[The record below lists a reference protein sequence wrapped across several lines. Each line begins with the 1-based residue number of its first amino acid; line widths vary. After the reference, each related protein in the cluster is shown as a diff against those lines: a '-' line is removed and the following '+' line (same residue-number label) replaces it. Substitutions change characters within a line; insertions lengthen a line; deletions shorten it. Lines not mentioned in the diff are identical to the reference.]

1 MKGKVHFIAIGG
13 SVMHN
18 LAITLKQLGYE
29 VSGSDDKIYDP
40 SRSRLEKY
48 NLLPKDLGW
57 FPELIDKEIDFI
69 VLGMHA
75 KKDNPEL
82 LKALDLDC
90 KIYSYPELIFEFSKS
105 KTRIT
110 IGGSHGKTTVSSM
123 ILHVLDFYD
132 IKVDYLLG
140 AQIEGFE
147 NMVHITDDNEFIL
160 IEGDEYL
167 SSPIDN
173 SPKFHKYNSNIAV
186 ITGIAWDH
194 INVFPSFEN
203 YISQF
208 EKFIETITDGG
219 VLVFNELDK
228 LVLYIVNKSEK
239 TIRKIG
245 YGKPN
250 FEIVD
255 GVTYVKTSEGDV
267 PLKVFGD
274 HNLSN
279 LSAAKQICA
288 LMGVFDDEFFTAIAS
303 FKGAS
308 KRLETIYRDNN
319 KIIIK
324 DFAHSPSKLKATIDA
339 VKNQFS
345 NKNIIAVYEL
355 HTYSSFNQ
363 KFIKEY
369 LNSMSSADKKI
380 VYYDDEVLKKR
391 SEFKI
396 NEKIIKDS
404 FGSDDL
410 IVISKKSVLEES
422 ILKIN
427 LHNSVLLMMSS
438 GNFSSIDMLSVVK
451 NNNL

>member
-18 LAITLKQLGYE
+18 LAITLKQLSYE

-48 NLLPKDLGW
+48 NLLPENLGW
-57 FPELIDKEIDFI
+57 FPELIDKKIDFI

-123 ILHVLDFYD
+123 ILHVLDFYNV
-132 IKVDYLLG
+132 KVDYLLG

-228 LVLYIVNKSEK
+228 LVLDLVNKSEK

-245 YGKPN
+245 YGKPD

-288 LMGVFDDEFFTAIAS
+288 LMGVFDDEFFAAIAS

-369 LNSMSSADKKI
+369 FNSMSSADMKLI
-380 VYYDDEVLKKR
+380 YYDDEVLKKR
-391 SEFKI
+391 GEFKI

-438 GNFSSIDMLSVVK
+438 GNFSSVDMLSLTK
-451 NNNL
+451 NNN

>member
-18 LAITLKQLGYE
+18 LAITLKQLSYE

-123 ILHVLDFYD
+123 ILHVLDFYNV
-132 IKVDYLLG
+132 KVDYLLG

-228 LVLYIVNKSEK
+228 LVLDLVNKSEK

-245 YGKPN
+245 YGKPD

-288 LMGVFDDEFFTAIAS
+288 LMGVFDDEFFAAIAS

-369 LNSMSSADKKI
+369 FNSMSSADMKLI
-380 VYYDDEVLKKR
+380 YYDDEVLKKR
-391 SEFKI
+391 GEFEI

-438 GNFSSIDMLSVVK
+438 GNFSSIDMLSLTK
-451 NNNL
+451 NNN

>member
-1 MKGKVHFIAIGG
+1 MKGKVHFIAVGG

-40 SRSRLEKY
+40 SRSRLEKH

-82 LKALDLDC
+82 LKAQELDC

-147 NMVHITDDNEFIL
+147 NMVHITDDNDFIL

-203 YISQF
+203 YTSQF

-219 VLVFNELDK
+219 VLVFNELDE
-228 LVLYIVNKSEK
+228 LVLEIVNKSEK

-288 LMGVFDDEFFTAIAS
+288 LMGVFDDDFFAAIAS

-308 KRLETIYRDNN
+308 KRLETIYRDKN

-324 DFAHSPSKLKATIDA
+324 DFAHSPSKLKATIVA

-410 IVISKKSVLEES
+410 IVISKKSILEQRIS
-422 ILKIN
+422 KIN
-427 LHNSVLLMMSS
+427 LYNTVLLMMS
-438 GNFSSIDMLSVVK
+438 
-451 NNNL
+451 

>member
-123 ILHVLDFYD
+123 ILHVLDFYN

-228 LVLYIVNKSEK
+228 LVLDLVNKSEK

-245 YGKPN
+245 YGKPD

-255 GVTYVKTSEGDV
+255 GVTYLKTSEGDV

-288 LMGVFDDEFFTAIAS
+288 LMGVFDDEFFAAIAS

-369 LNSMSSADKKI
+369 FNSMSSADMKLI
-380 VYYDDEVLKKR
+380 YYDDEVLKKR
-391 SEFKI
+391 GEFEI

-427 LHNSVLLMMSS
+427 LHNSVLVMMSS
-438 GNFSSIDMLSVVK
+438 GNFSSVDMLSLTK
-451 NNNL
+451 NNN

>member
-18 LAITLKQLGYE
+18 LAITLKQLSYE

-48 NLLPKDLGW
+48 NLLPENLGW

-123 ILHVLDFYD
+123 ILHVLDFYNV
-132 IKVDYLLG
+132 KVDYLLG

-228 LVLYIVNKSEK
+228 LVLDLVNKSEK

-245 YGKPN
+245 YGKPD

-288 LMGVFDDEFFTAIAS
+288 LMGVFDDEFFAAIAS

-369 LNSMSSADKKI
+369 FNSMSSADMKLI
-380 VYYDDEVLKKR
+380 YYDDEVLKKR
-391 SEFKI
+391 GEFEI

-438 GNFSSIDMLSVVK
+438 GNFSSIDMLSFVK
-451 NNNL
+451 NNN

>member
-1 MKGKVHFIAIGG
+1 
-13 SVMHN
+13 MHN

-40 SRSRLEKY
+40 SRSRLEKH

-82 LKALDLDC
+82 LKAQELDC
-90 KIYSYPELIFEFSKS
+90 KIYSYPELIFKFSKS

-203 YISQF
+203 YINQF

-219 VLVFNELDK
+219 VLVFNELDE
-228 LVLYIVNKSEK
+228 LVLGVVNKSEK

-288 LMGVFDDEFFTAIAS
+288 LMGVFDDEFFAAIAS

-308 KRLETIYRDNN
+308 KRLETIYRDKN

-324 DFAHSPSKLKATIDA
+324 DFAHSPSKLKATIVA

-369 LNSMSSADKKI
+369 LNSMSLADKKI
-380 VYYDDEVLKKR
+380 VYYDEEVLKKR

-410 IVISKKSVLEES
+410 IVISKKSMLEQS
-422 ILKIN
+422 LSKIN
-427 LHNSVLLMMSS
+427 LYNTVLLMMSS

-451 NNNL
+451 NNNW

>member
-228 LVLYIVNKSEK
+228 LVLDIVNKSEK

-288 LMGVFDDEFFTAIAS
+288 LMGVFGDEFFTAIAS

-410 IVISKKSVLEES
+410 IVISKKSMLEQNIS
-422 ILKIN
+422 KIN
-427 LHNSVLLMMSS
+427 LYNTVLLMMSS

-451 NNNL
+451 NNN

>member
-48 NLLPKDLGW
+48 NLLPENLGW

-167 SSPIDN
+167 SSAIDN

-219 VLVFNELDK
+219 VLVFNELDE
-228 LVLYIVNKSEK
+228 LVLDIVNKSEK

-288 LMGVFDDEFFTAIAS
+288 LMGVFDDEFFAAIAS

-410 IVISKKSVLEES
+410 IVISKKSMLEQS
-422 ILKIN
+422 ISKIN
-427 LHNSVLLMMSS
+427 LYNTVLLMMSS

-451 NNNL
+451 NNN

>member
-18 LAITLKQLGYE
+18 LAITLKQLSYE

-48 NLLPKDLGW
+48 NLLPENLGW

-123 ILHVLDFYD
+123 ILHVLNFYN

-194 INVFPSFEN
+194 INVFPSFKN

-228 LVLYIVNKSEK
+228 LVLDLVNKSEK

-245 YGKPN
+245 YGKPD

-288 LMGVFDDEFFTAIAS
+288 LMGVFDDEFFAAIAS

-369 LNSMSSADKKI
+369 FNSMSSADMKLI
-380 VYYDDEVLKKR
+380 YYDDEVLKKR
-391 SEFKI
+391 GEFKI

-438 GNFSSIDMLSVVK
+438 GNFSSVDMLSLTK
-451 NNNL
+451 NNN

>member
-18 LAITLKQLGYE
+18 LAITLKQLSYE

-48 NLLPKDLGW
+48 NLLPENLGW

-123 ILHVLDFYD
+123 ILHVLDFYNV
-132 IKVDYLLG
+132 KVDYLLG

-228 LVLYIVNKSEK
+228 LVLDLVNKSEK

-245 YGKPN
+245 YGKPD

-288 LMGVFDDEFFTAIAS
+288 LMGVFDDEFFAAIAS

-369 LNSMSSADKKI
+369 FNSMSSADMKLI
-380 VYYDDEVLKKR
+380 YYDDEVLKKR
-391 SEFKI
+391 GEFEI

-438 GNFSSIDMLSVVK
+438 GNFSSIDMLSLTK
-451 NNNL
+451 NNN

>member
-40 SRSRLEKY
+40 SKSRLEKY
-48 NLLPKDLGW
+48 NLLPENLGW

-123 ILHVLDFYD
+123 ILHVLNFYN

-228 LVLYIVNKSEK
+228 VVLDIVNKSEK

-245 YGKPN
+245 YGKPD
-250 FEIVD
+250 FEIID

-288 LMGVFDDEFFTAIAS
+288 LMGVFDDEFFAAIAS

-308 KRLETIYRDNN
+308 KRLETIYRDTN

-369 LNSMSSADKKI
+369 LNSMSSADMKI
-380 VYYDDEVLKKR
+380 IYYDDEVLKKR
-391 SEFKI
+391 GDFII
-396 NEKIIKDS
+396 NEKMIKDS

-410 IVISKKSVLEES
+410 IVISKKSVLEKS

-438 GNFSSIDMLSVVK
+438 GNFSSIDMLSVAK
-451 NNNL
+451 NNN

>member
-18 LAITLKQLGYE
+18 LAITLKQLSYE

-48 NLLPKDLGW
+48 NLLPENLGW
-57 FPELIDKEIDFI
+57 FPELIDKKIDFI

-123 ILHVLDFYD
+123 ILHVLDFYNV
-132 IKVDYLLG
+132 KVDYLLG

-228 LVLYIVNKSEK
+228 VVLDIVNKSEK

-245 YGKPN
+245 YGKPD
-250 FEIVD
+250 FEIID

-288 LMGVFDDEFFTAIAS
+288 LMGVFDDEFFAAIAS

-369 LNSMSSADKKI
+369 FNSMSSADMKLI
-380 VYYDDEVLKKR
+380 YYDDEVLKKR
-391 SEFKI
+391 GEFEI

-438 GNFSSIDMLSVVK
+438 GNFSSVDMLSLTK
-451 NNNL
+451 NNN

>member
-1 MKGKVHFIAIGG
+1 MKGKIHFIAIGG

-40 SRSRLEKY
+40 SKSRLKKH
-48 NLLPKDLGW
+48 NLLPKNLGW

-123 ILHVLDFYD
+123 ILHVLNFYD

-147 NMVHITDDNEFIL
+147 NMVHISDDNDFIL

-173 SPKFHKYNSNIAV
+173 TPKFHKYNSNIAV

-194 INVFPSFEN
+194 INVFPTFEN
-203 YISQF
+203 YVSQF

-228 LVLYIVNKSEK
+228 LVLDTVNKSDK

-245 YGKPN
+245 YGKPD

-255 GVTYVKTSEGDV
+255 EVTYIKTSEGNV

-288 LMGVFDDEFFTAIAS
+288 LMGVFDDEFFAAIAS

-308 KRLETIYRDNN
+308 KRLETIYRDKN

-355 HTYSSFNQ
+355 HTFSSFNQ

-369 LNSMSSADKKI
+369 LNSMLSANMKI
-380 VYYDDEVLKKR
+380 VYYDNEVLKKR
-391 SEFKI
+391 GEFNI
-396 NEKIIKDS
+396 NEKTIKDS

-410 IVISKKSVLEES
+410 IVISKKSVLEK
-422 ILKIN
+422 IMLKIN
-427 LHNSVLLMMSS
+427 LDNSVLLMMSS
-438 GNFSSIDMLSVVK
+438 GNFSSIDMISLT
-451 NNNL
+451 NNN

>member
-1 MKGKVHFIAIGG
+1 MKGKVHFIAVGG

-40 SRSRLEKY
+40 SKSRLKKH
-48 NLLPKDLGW
+48 NLLPQNLGW

-82 LKALDLDC
+82 LKAQELDC

-105 KTRIT
+105 KTRII

-123 ILHVLDFYD
+123 ILHVLNFYD
-132 IKVDYLLG
+132 IEVDYLLG

-219 VLVFNELDK
+219 VLVFNELDE
-228 LVLYIVNKSEK
+228 LVSDIVNKSEK

-245 YGKPN
+245 YGKPD

-255 GVTYVKTSEGDV
+255 GVTYLKTSEGDV

-288 LMGVFDDEFFTAIAS
+288 LMGVFDDEFFAAIAS

-308 KRLETIYRDNN
+308 KRLETIYSDNN

-396 NEKIIKDS
+396 NEKTIKDS

-410 IVISKKSVLEES
+410 IVISKKSVLEE
-422 ILKIN
+422 IMLKTN
-427 LHNSVLLMMSS
+427 LYNSVLLMMSS

-451 NNNL
+451 NNN

>member
-18 LAITLKQLGYE
+18 LAITLKQLSYE

-48 NLLPKDLGW
+48 NLLPENLGW

-123 ILHVLDFYD
+123 ILHVLDFYNV
-132 IKVDYLLG
+132 KVDYLLG

-219 VLVFNELDK
+219 VLVFNELDE
-228 LVLYIVNKSEK
+228 LVLDIVNKSEK

-288 LMGVFDDEFFTAIAS
+288 LMGVFDDEFFAAIAS

-345 NKNIIAVYEL
+345 SKNIIAVYEL

-410 IVISKKSVLEES
+410 IVISKKSMLEQS
-422 ILKIN
+422 ISKIN
-427 LHNSVLLMMSS
+427 LYNTVLLMMSS

-451 NNNL
+451 NNN

>member
-18 LAITLKQLGYE
+18 LAITLKQLSYE

-48 NLLPKDLGW
+48 NLLPENLGW

-123 ILHVLDFYD
+123 ILHVLNFYN

-147 NMVHITDDNEFIL
+147 NMVHITNDNEFIL

-194 INVFPSFEN
+194 INVFPSFKN

-228 LVLYIVNKSEK
+228 LVLDLVNKSEK

-245 YGKPN
+245 YGKPD

-288 LMGVFDDEFFTAIAS
+288 LMGVFDDEFFAAIAS

-369 LNSMSSADKKI
+369 FNSMSSADMKLI
-380 VYYDDEVLKKR
+380 YYDDEVLKKR
-391 SEFKI
+391 GEFKI

-438 GNFSSIDMLSVVK
+438 GNFSSVDMLSLTK
-451 NNNL
+451 NNN

>member
-18 LAITLKQLGYE
+18 LAITLKQLSYE

-48 NLLPKDLGW
+48 NLLPENLGW

-123 ILHVLDFYD
+123 ILHVLDFYNV
-132 IKVDYLLG
+132 KVDYLLG

-228 LVLYIVNKSEK
+228 LVLDLVNKSEK

-245 YGKPN
+245 YGKPD
-250 FEIVD
+250 FEIVN
-255 GVTYVKTSEGDV
+255 GVTYIKTSEGDV

-288 LMGVFDDEFFTAIAS
+288 LMGVFDDEFFAAIAS

-369 LNSMSSADKKI
+369 FNSMSSADMKLI
-380 VYYDDEVLKKR
+380 YYDDEVLKKR
-391 SEFKI
+391 GEFKI

-438 GNFSSIDMLSVVK
+438 GNFSSVDMLSLTK
-451 NNNL
+451 NNN

>member
-18 LAITLKQLGYE
+18 LAITLKQLSYE

-48 NLLPKDLGW
+48 NLLPENLGW

-123 ILHVLDFYD
+123 ILHVLDFYNV
-132 IKVDYLLG
+132 KVDYLLG

-228 LVLYIVNKSEK
+228 LVLDLVNKSEK

-245 YGKPN
+245 YGKPD

-255 GVTYVKTSEGDV
+255 GVTYLKTSEGDV

-288 LMGVFDDEFFTAIAS
+288 LMGVFDDEFFAAIAS

-369 LNSMSSADKKI
+369 FNSMSSADMKLI
-380 VYYDDEVLKKR
+380 YYDDEVLKKR
-391 SEFKI
+391 GEFKI

-438 GNFSSIDMLSVVK
+438 GNFSSVDMLYLTK
-451 NNNL
+451 NNN

>member
-1 MKGKVHFIAIGG
+1 MKGKVHFIAVGG

-40 SRSRLEKY
+40 SRSRLEKH

-219 VLVFNELDK
+219 VLVFNELDE
-228 LVLYIVNKSEK
+228 LVLDIVNKSEK

-288 LMGVFDDEFFTAIAS
+288 LMGVFDDEFFAAIAS

-324 DFAHSPSKLKATIDA
+324 DFAHSPSKLKATIVA

-410 IVISKKSVLEES
+410 IVISKKSMLEQS
-422 ILKIN
+422 ISKIN
-427 LHNSVLLMMSS
+427 LYNTVLLMMSS

-451 NNNL
+451 NNN

>member
-1 MKGKVHFIAIGG
+1 MKGKVHFIAVGG

-40 SRSRLEKY
+40 SRSRLEKH

-82 LKALDLDC
+82 LKAQELDC

-203 YISQF
+203 YTSQF

-219 VLVFNELDK
+219 VLVFNELDE
-228 LVLYIVNKSEK
+228 LVLDIVNKSEK

-288 LMGVFDDEFFTAIAS
+288 LMGVFDDEFFAAIAS

-324 DFAHSPSKLKATIDA
+324 DFAHSPSKLKATIVA

-410 IVISKKSVLEES
+410 IVISKKSMLEQS
-422 ILKIN
+422 LSKIN
-427 LHNSVLLMMSS
+427 LYNSVLLMMSS

-451 NNNL
+451 NNN

>member
-228 LVLYIVNKSEK
+228 LVLDIVNKSEK

-288 LMGVFDDEFFTAIAS
+288 LMGVFDDEFFAAIAS

-410 IVISKKSVLEES
+410 IVISKKSMLEQS
-422 ILKIN
+422 IPKFN
-427 LHNSVLLMMSS
+427 LYNTVLLMMSS

-451 NNNL
+451 NNN

>member
-18 LAITLKQLGYE
+18 LAITLKQLSYE

-48 NLLPKDLGW
+48 NLLPENLGW
-57 FPELIDKEIDFI
+57 FPELIDKKIDFI

-123 ILHVLDFYD
+123 ILHVLNFYN

-228 LVLYIVNKSEK
+228 LVLDLVNKSEK

-245 YGKPN
+245 YGKPD

-288 LMGVFDDEFFTAIAS
+288 LMGVFDDEFFAAIAS

-369 LNSMSSADKKI
+369 FNSMSSADMKLI
-380 VYYDDEVLKKR
+380 YYDDEVLKKR
-391 SEFKI
+391 GEFKI

-438 GNFSSIDMLSVVK
+438 GNFSSVDMLSLTK
-451 NNNL
+451 NNN

>member
-18 LAITLKQLGYE
+18 LAITLKQLSYE

-48 NLLPKDLGW
+48 NLLPENLGW

-123 ILHVLDFYD
+123 ILHVLDFYNV
-132 IKVDYLLG
+132 KVDYLLG

-147 NMVHITDDNEFIL
+147 NMVHITNDNEFIL

-194 INVFPSFEN
+194 INVFPSFKN

-228 LVLYIVNKSEK
+228 LVLDLVNKSEK

-245 YGKPN
+245 YGKPD

-255 GVTYVKTSEGDV
+255 GVTYLKTSEGDV

-288 LMGVFDDEFFTAIAS
+288 LMGVFDDEFFAAIAS

-369 LNSMSSADKKI
+369 FNSMSSADMKLI
-380 VYYDDEVLKKR
+380 YYDDEVLKKR
-391 SEFKI
+391 GEFEI

-438 GNFSSIDMLSVVK
+438 GNFSSVDMLSLTK
-451 NNNL
+451 NNN

>member
-18 LAITLKQLGYE
+18 LAITLKQLSYE

-48 NLLPKDLGW
+48 NLLPENLGW

-123 ILHVLDFYD
+123 ILHVLDFYNV
-132 IKVDYLLG
+132 KVDYLLG

-208 EKFIETITDGG
+208 QKFIETITDGG

-228 LVLYIVNKSEK
+228 LVLDLVNKSEK

-245 YGKPN
+245 YGKPD
-250 FEIVD
+250 FEIVN
-255 GVTYVKTSEGDV
+255 GVTYIKTSEGDV

-288 LMGVFDDEFFTAIAS
+288 LMGVFDDEFFAAIAS

-369 LNSMSSADKKI
+369 FNSMSSADMKLI
-380 VYYDDEVLKKR
+380 YYDDEVLKKR
-391 SEFKI
+391 GEFEI

-438 GNFSSIDMLSVVK
+438 GNFSSVDMLSLTK
-451 NNNL
+451 NNN

>member
-219 VLVFNELDK
+219 VLVFNELDE
-228 LVLYIVNKSEK
+228 LVLDIVNKSEK

-288 LMGVFDDEFFTAIAS
+288 LMGVFDDEFFAAIAS

-410 IVISKKSVLEES
+410 IVISKKSMLEQS
-422 ILKIN
+422 ILKIKLYN
-427 LHNSVLLMMSS
+427 TVLLMMSS

-451 NNNL
+451 NNN